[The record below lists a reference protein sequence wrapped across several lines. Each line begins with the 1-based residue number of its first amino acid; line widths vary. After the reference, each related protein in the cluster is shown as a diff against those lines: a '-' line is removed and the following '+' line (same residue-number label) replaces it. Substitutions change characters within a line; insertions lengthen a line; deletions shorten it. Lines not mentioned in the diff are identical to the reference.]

1 MGSESVNVE
10 VYGGVTQSGVPED
23 TRDVISSSWGEGMEV
38 VISGGSIGG
47 DMDVV
52 YEGIHSE
59 ATGYHCGVY
68 HKLPNL

>member
-1 MGSESVNVE
+1 
-10 VYGGVTQSGVPED
+10 
-23 TRDVISSSWGEGMEV
+23 MEV
-38 VISGGSIGG
+38 VIGGGSIGG